1 MSNAAVAVTPAP
13 IPVSIPIR
21 EILPWAVLVG
31 LLALIT
37 LFFAS
42 TEDGATM
49 LVSAGGYL
57 HEFLHDGRHLMA
69 FPCH

>member
-1 MSNAAVAVTPAP
+1 MSNAAVAVTPAS

-37 LFFAS
+37 LFFVS